1 MPLDFLTGYTLSAKR
16 TKDERRSILGAWKWS
31 GGAMAAA
38 ATTSGPR
45 TKWRKLDFRFAR
57 GVGWLAAQAL
67 LLAVGALAQTTTSTQ
82 DNLCYLTHGGSSETF
97 TVNEAFPVESIV
109 GSLQVAGD
117 ASEPYGDIEL
127 RMADPESSPLAILPG
142 TKSLV
147 LRQKLDKE
155 GRDGLRSVTTDV
167 ICSPRHTRQ
176 TDHLSITVPVR
187 IIVTDANDNAP
198 EFQGTPY
205 FLNISESTAP
215 GTTVMQG
222 IRAVDKDQP
231 GPFSTVE
238 YYVEDGAYSHLL
250 AFESRLEGSLVLKD
264 KLDHESLPK
273 FTVTLRAQDQ
283 GNPPQSTH
291 TTLVVVVHDADDQN
305 PRFLAERYF
314 VQLHDNIRV
323 GTPLD
328 VKPSKIE
335 AEDPD
340 EEIKAPI
347 KYTFNSDAPEYSY
360 FDLHPQTGHLSLV
373 RPLPE
378 SFALPVTL
386 VVRATQHDNADRFTL
401 TTLTLTTDRFPPHEL
416 HFLQDEYE
424 ARVLESTPPGQAL
437 LMLQTTRSAGDKGAI
452 RFELMDDG
460 SGDTAPFAVHAS
472 GELILVQSLDYET
485 KRFYTMQVLAT
496 DGKHND
502 VTRVNVTVLDVND
515 NDPQFSQPR
524 YSFVFSDP
532 DAVHQGALVGQ
543 IHASDADVGES
554 VQLAI
559 DGPWARLFT
568 INNRGEI
575 RIRDLEYL
583 NSSRSHLVVVATDSG
598 VPPRKSTALVEVQF
612 PEALVLT
619 GALVPKR
626 DEGSFVLMAV
636 FGALLGSLLLIIITL
651 TVYILKNKKYRNRLP
666 VSITGNG
673 HTPLNKV
680 ATIKAPHSAA
690 NKLINPPRPLTGV
703 ENPIFNLSDAKSE
716 DTTEDMSERE
726 TVPDSPDTPVPN
738 GNNNNNNNNRTQQN
752 GTALPNGRLEPL
764 RNGTAPPNGGPL
776 GNGKLLSIQWPIG
789 SIPRRVKKLS
799 WEDEQPNKTA
809 LDPDVSV
816 TPLTGGNQSPDH
828 NELTVYF

>member
-1 MPLDFLTGYTLSAKR
+1 
-16 TKDERRSILGAWKWS
+16 
-31 GGAMAAA
+31 MAAA
-38 ATTSGPR
+38 AVTSGPR
-45 TKWRKLDFRFAR
+45 TKWRKPEFRFP
-57 GVGWLAAQAL
+57 GVVGWFTLHTAL
-67 LLAVGALAQTTTSTQ
+67 HLLALTECLAPPTTTTSSQ

-109 GSLQVAGD
+109 GTLQVAGN
-117 ASEPYGDIEL
+117 ASEPWGDIEL
-127 RMADPESSPLAILPG
+127 RMADPEGSPLTILPG

-167 ICSPRHTRQ
+167 ICSPRHTRND
-176 TDHLSITVPVR
+176 DHLSITVPVR

-215 GTTVMQG
+215 GTIVMQG
-222 IRAVDKDQP
+222 IRAIDKDQP

-238 YYVEDGAYSHLL
+238 YYVEDGQHSHLL
-250 AFESRLEGSLVLKD
+250 AFENRLEGSLVLQD
-264 KLDHESLPK
+264 KLDHETLPK

-283 GNPPQSTH
+283 GNPPQSSH

-314 VQLHDNIRV
+314 VQLHNTTRA

-340 EEIKAPI
+340 EEIRAPI

-360 FDLHPQTGHLSLV
+360 FDLHPQTGHVSLV

-378 SFALPVTL
+378 GFALPVTL
-386 VVRATQHDNADRFTL
+386 VVRATQHDNPDRFTL
-401 TTLTLTTDRFPPHEL
+401 TTLTLTADRFPPHEL

-424 ARVLESTPPGQAL
+424 ARVLESTPPGQAVL
-437 LMLQTTRSAGDKGAI
+437 TVQTTRGAADKGGV

-460 SGDTAPFAVHAS
+460 SGDAGSFAIHAS
-472 GELILVQSLDYET
+472 GELILAQPLDYET
-485 KRFYTMQVLAT
+485 KQLYMLQVLAT
-496 DGKHND
+496 DGKHSD
-502 VTRVNVTVLDVND
+502 VARVNVSVLDVND

-524 YSFVFSDP
+524 YSFVLTEP
-532 DAVHQGALVGQ
+532 DAVRQGALVGRVE
-543 IHASDADVGES
+543 ASDADAGDL

-559 DGPWARLFT
+559 DGPSARLFT
-568 INNRGEI
+568 INNRGEV

-583 NSSRSHLVVVATDSG
+583 NSTRSHLVVVATDSG
-598 VPPRKSTALVEVQF
+598 VPPRKSTALVEVEF
-612 PEALVLT
+612 PEALVLSS
-619 GALVPKR
+619 GALAPRR

-690 NKLINPPRPLTGV
+690 NKLINPPRPLAGV
-703 ENPIFNLSDAKSE
+703 ENPIFNLSDAKSD

-738 GNNNNNNNNRTQQN
+738 GNNNNNNNRPQQN
-752 GTALPNGRLEPL
+752 GGALPNGRLEPL
-764 RNGTAPPNGGPL
+764 RNGTAAPPTVPSPL
-776 GNGKLLSIQWPIG
+776 GNGKLLNVQWPIG